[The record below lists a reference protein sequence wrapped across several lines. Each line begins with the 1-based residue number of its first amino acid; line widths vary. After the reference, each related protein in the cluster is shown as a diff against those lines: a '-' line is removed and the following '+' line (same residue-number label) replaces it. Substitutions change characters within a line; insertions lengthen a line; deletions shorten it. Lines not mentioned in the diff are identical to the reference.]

1 MRLTGLRVSRATH
14 DSLIDTARCRYAAQ
28 HSHPPWWERPFPV
41 GSVFVCSTLGGNQVA
56 EDDQPFKIDR
66 PYYVLDAK
74 VVLDSSNNEQFEYK
88 LGWDQDSE
96 VDLNTPLPFHPN
108 AEVTFKVTP
117 SSWAVE
123 PPETEDVVARPYSLP
138 SVSLSPYVHLVH
150 EIQLVEY
157 AVPGGFDQIALWIDG
172 ILGRQSFFTAS
183 EECRDAFTVILN
195 TSGSTLRD
203 VEASTGQLYDPQYPK
218 SRELVPFA
226 HRVAPAGSYFGRMV
240 VDSAQACVDPCQFA
254 GTQLGVT
261 LRELKVIAKQRYW
274 NYTSGQ
280 FEWRAVWPIH
290 LRFRLLVSPHRR
302 DGRMRS
308 VGN

>member
-1 MRLTGLRVSRATH
+1 MYKRQVRH
-14 DSLIDTARCRYAAQ
+14 
-28 HSHPPWWERPFPV
+28 
-41 GSVFVCSTLGGNQVA
+41 NQVA
-56 EDDQPFKIDR
+56 DSDDEPFK
-66 PYYVLDAK
+66 PTQSYYVLEAK
-74 VVLDSSNNEQFEYK
+74 VILDSSNNEQFEYK
-88 LGWDQDSE
+88 LGWDRDSE

-108 AEVTFKVTP
+108 AVVTFTVTP

-123 PPETEDVVARPYSLP
+123 PPHPRDMVARPYSLP
-138 SVSLSPYVHLVH
+138 SVTLSPYVHLVH

-172 ILGRQSFFTAS
+172 ILGRHSFFTAS

-195 TSGSTLRD
+195 TSASMLRD
-203 VEASTGQLYDPQYPK
+203 VEAVSGHLYDPQYPK

-240 VDSAQACVDPCQFA
+240 VDSAAACACPGMFG

-261 LRELKVIAKQRYW
+261 LPKFTVIAKERYW
-274 NYTSGQ
+274 NDTSGQ
-280 FEWRAVWPIH
+280 FEWKAVWPIH

-302 DGRMRS
+302 DGRVRS